1 MNISATPQAHLLY
14 QRGLNLLD
22 DWQHLYQEI
31 QQGTQQLVPC
41 RIGVSHTFAIYLLP
55 DLLMRLYTRFPHIQF
70 QVEMMNSAAVLHAVE
85 QHELDLGIIE
95 KPLSAATVERYPL
108 MSDQLVL
115 AGDPAVGPWL
125 KVREQSSGVY
135 YYMKR
140 YLEEQNIQTPIL
152 QIANN
157 EMIVALLKKGF
168 GCSIISARAAGDV
181 PMKI

>member
-1 MNISATPQAHLLY
+1 
-14 QRGLNLLD
+14 
-22 DWQHLYQEI
+22 
-31 QQGTQQLVPC
+31 
-41 RIGVSHTFAIYLLP
+41 
-55 DLLMRLYTRFPHIQF
+55 MRLYTRFPHIQF

-125 KVREQSSGVY
+125 VREQSSGVY

-181 PMKI
+181 PHEDLGERYRRQFYLVKRTRDSYKEFAACASFIRQWQEE